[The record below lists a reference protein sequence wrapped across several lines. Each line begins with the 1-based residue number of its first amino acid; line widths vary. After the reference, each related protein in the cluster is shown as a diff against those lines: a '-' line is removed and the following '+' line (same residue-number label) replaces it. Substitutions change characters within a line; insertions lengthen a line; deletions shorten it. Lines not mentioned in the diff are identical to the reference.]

1 MHPGLPGSAPLLTPL
16 VFSVDGLQG
25 IESKAAGK
33 RLTSLLSAKWK
44 RTYSAV
50 VVGYYVNSRLSVAL
64 ARATSLCLRGARE
77 PTYWETGEG
86 LAAPLSLSPAL
97 VLSLPPLL
105 PLLLLGP

>member
-1 MHPGLPGSAPLLTPL
+1 MPPGLPGSAPLLTPL
-16 VFSVDGLQG
+16 VFLVDGLQG
-25 IESKAAGK
+25 IESKSASK

-50 VVGYYVNSRLSVAL
+50 VVGYVDSRLSVAL

-86 LAAPLSLSPAL
+86 LAAPPSLSPAL